1 MRHTS
6 DRTHALRRRALG
18 MALAALIAVSAAID
32 VVVLIFR
39 PTTESSLATNA
50 TDSTA
55 IGSPSEDSAQSS
67 QSTDSSASPSASA
80 SESSGSSSSSSSS
93 KYADGTYTGELI
105 QTNRGDVQ
113 VRITVSNGTITNVT
127 AITYPTETQ
136 QSQTISAQ
144 VIPTYESEAEKA
156 QSASIQL
163 VSGATETFTGFT
175 GSLQDAINQSMAGS
189 STSSSQ
195 GQS

>member
-50 TDSTA
+50 MDSTA

-80 SESSGSSSSSSSS
+80 SESSGSSSSSSS

>member
-80 SESSGSSSSSSSS
+80 SESSGSSSSSSS